1 MLSATTMAPVHTP
14 MRLETKIICNSSMTS
29 GSSASSANALGSLM
43 ATLGP
48 SFSTFAKAPNSSKA
62 RFGTSHSM
70 ISFASSAKAPDSSR
84 ATFGSACGALACRRS
99 SAAPLRLVTPRLQ
112 RAAWRANRRRADLPT
127 NREQLQR
134 RNNTDVATPNAPRPE
149 GFLHRPPAA
158 DELRVCSTG
167 SRLPTLPGR
176 RPNRAVACCPLCL
189 AGSLATNPGGGRDD
203 GRGACNA
210 ARARGGS
217 MAVGNK
223 G

>member
-48 SFSTFAKAPNSSKA
+48 
-62 RFGTSHSM
+62 
-70 ISFASSAKAPDSSR
+70 SFASSAKAPDSSR